1 MQDNTIILIIF
12 IICVLLVA
20 AMAGFIAWVL
30 FAYQK
35 KQTAFQSQLETIRN
49 NYEKELLKTQLEI
62 QEQTFQYISR
72 EIHDNVGQFISL
84 AKLNLNMLDMNNKES
99 ASLQVH
105 NSTELLTRALDDLR
119 DLSKSFSSDMVRDA
133 GLAKAIEIQVSQ
145 LQKTGTYDIVFE
157 VRGNYDYMQDE
168 RELILF
174 RIMQEAINN
183 IIRHAKANQIIII
196 LSCSEDH
203 LEMYIHDNGN
213 GFNLSGISKNT
224 GGINNMKKRANL
236 INATFKMESSSGKGT
251 SIIIN
256 SPTKE
261 PQNGNRK

>member
-1 MQDNTIILIIF
+1 MQDKTIIITIF
-12 IICVLLVA
+12 AICVCLVA
-20 AMAGFIAWVL
+20 AMAGFIAWIL

-35 KQTAFQSQLETIRN
+35 KQTAFQTQLEAIRN

-84 AKLNLNMLDMNNKES
+84 AKLNLNMLNLNNKES
-99 ASLQVH
+99 IRLQVY

-119 DLSKSFSSDMVRDA
+119 DLSKSFSSDMIRDA
-133 GLAKAIEIQVSQ
+133 GLIKAIEMQVSQ
-145 LQKTGTYDIVFE
+145 LQKTESYDIVFE

-174 RIMQEAINN
+174 RIIQEAINN
-183 IIRHAKANQIIII
+183 IIRHANAKQIIII
-196 LSCSEDH
+196 LSCSEES
-203 LEMYIHDNGN
+203 LEIYIHDNGK
-213 GFNLSGISKNT
+213 GFDTSHISNHG
-224 GGINNMKKRANL
+224 GGIRNMKKRANL
-236 INATFKMESSSGKGT
+236 IHAGFKMESSPQKGT
-251 SIIIN
+251 SIFIN

-261 PQNGNRK
+261 LQNEN